1 MGRKNKLKRFADI
14 TSFPNVIEV
23 DPAMED
29 IPWTIEREPHHLK
42 GEWSQS
48 HFNNDHPLVLELAC
62 AKGEYTIALAR
73 DNPDKN
79 FIGIDI
85 KGARIWIGAKKA
97 LESSLNNVAFLRTR
111 IEFIERFFN
120 PGEVSEIWITF
131 PDPFEGKES
140 RRLTSPS
147 FINRYRN
154 VLKPDGLVHLK
165 SDSILLYEYTLDVI
179 ANDPQCQLI
188 YSHPDIYSVPIAF
201 PELEH
206 KTFYER
212 KHLSEGKQ
220 ITYIQFKL

>member
-62 AKGEYTIALAR
+62 GKGEYTIALAR

-120 PGEVSEIWITF
+120 PGEVSEI
-131 PDPFEGKES
+131 
-140 RRLTSPS
+140 
-147 FINRYRN
+147 
-154 VLKPDGLVHLK
+154 
-165 SDSILLYEYTLDVI
+165 
-179 ANDPQCQLI
+179 
-188 YSHPDIYSVPIAF
+188 
-201 PELEH
+201 
-206 KTFYER
+206 
-212 KHLSEGKQ
+212 
-220 ITYIQFKL
+220 